1 MEKRKRNW
9 IIFLGFFLFVISLSI
24 NALRLVAEERR
35 ISVVAVGDCII
46 NRPLSLYS
54 EENYLKLIDLL
65 RKADI
70 AYGNMEGTIHENK
83 GSPGYKSWDVNLI
96 AEPFI
101 ADELKWAGFDLMGM
115 ANNHTLDY
123 LIEGMLATQK
133 NLDRVGIVHA
143 GTGRNLEEASAPAYF
158 ESKRG
163 RIALVNCASSFP
175 SYFMAS
181 ATRGDME
188 GRPGLNPL
196 RLTNTYQVTKSDLE
210 ILKQMGAALTSG
222 LPRIVRPEEQVFTFR
237 GVGRFRVGTE
247 RALIVEADDMDVKR
261 ITNAVRRAR
270 RNAHIVIVSIH
281 AHDQSAYLKEFAH
294 ACVDAGADCFF
305 GAGPHFLTGLEI
317 YKGKP
322 IFYSLGNFIFQ
333 LQTLK
338 TISAEVFEQAEL
350 DIIASSTDDFWHVFR
365 KRVMEERRWLAVVP
379 WIVFSDGKLEEI
391 ALYPVTLNSE
401 AERAGARGRPF
412 LTDEETGKK
421 IIEKMSALSSSC
433 GTQITF
439 KDEVGRVKIK

>member
-9 IIFLGFFLFVISLSI
+9 KIFLGFFLVVISLSI

-35 ISVVAVGDCII
+35 NSIVAVGDCII

-54 EENYLKLIDLL
+54 EEKYLKLIELL
-65 RKADI
+65 RKADV

-83 GSPGYKSWDVNLI
+83 GYPGYKSWDVNLI

-123 LIEGMLATQK
+123 LIEGMLDTQK

-181 ATRGDME
+181 ATRGDMK

-196 RLTNTYQVTKSDLE
+196 RLTSTYQVTKSDLE
-210 ILKQMGAALTSG
+210 ILKQMGATLTSG

-237 GVGRFRVGTE
+237 GVGRSRVGSK
-247 RALIVEADDMDVKR
+247 RALIVEADEKDVKR
-261 ITNAVRRAR
+261 ITNAVKRAR
-270 RNAHIVIVSIH
+270 QNAHIVIVSIH

-317 YKGKP
+317 YKRKP

-338 TISAEVFEQAEL
+338 TISAEVFEQAGL
-350 DIIASSTDDFWHVFR
+350 DIIASNTDDFWHLFR
-365 KRVMEERRWLAVVP
+365 KRQMEERRWLTVVP
-379 WIVFSDGKLEEI
+379 WIGFSDGKLEEI
-391 ALYPVTLNSE
+391 ALYPVTMNPE
-401 AERAGARGRPF
+401 AERPGARGRPF
-412 LTDEETGKK
+412 LTDEEMGKK
-421 IIEKMSALSSSC
+421 IIEKMNTLSSTY
-433 GTQITF
+433 GTQITY
-439 KDEVGRVKIK
+439 EEGVGRVKID